1 MPKKNLTFLIITKIF
16 FTMKKIFTL
25 SLALVAALSA
35 SAQAKYGLYADTET
49 LKDLKQICGPT
60 ELADGS
66 YDFGYYQDENAT
78 VTKKNGMPLAYLDV
92 KSKYPEV
99 DRLTSHYN
107 AGNFG
112 GNFAYNAEVWGV
124 FDDALV
130 YSSSLD
136 ATDADPKAIWTK
148 PNPDGGED
156 LEVNETWD
164 LIGTAPD
171 RWIGFAVD
179 VAAGKELNV
188 TGIAFNCASNQNFIW
203 AIAIYDEAGNQ
214 KYFSG
219 NAKMR
224 NSNSTDESKAKW
236 QDGISAYITTTDV
249 REISGWVV
257 RDNVEQPGT
266 LASTSPAKAFAV
278 LPEGGLKLTG
288 KNTVRLYYACKN
300 ARLMAIE
307 RFWLETGSGD
317 PSGIG
322 NIEIENIQSSNAQTY
337 NLAGQAVGAGYK
349 GIVVKG
355 NKKFIQ
361 R

>member
-1 MPKKNLTFLIITKIF
+1 
-16 FTMKKIFTL
+16 MKKIFTL

-49 LKDLKQICGPT
+49 MKAEKQICGPT
-60 ELADGS
+60 DLGDGS

-78 VTKKNGMPLAYLDV
+78 VTKQNGMALSYLEV
-92 KSKYPEV
+92 KANYPNV
-99 DRLTSHYN
+99 DRITSHYN
-107 AGNFG
+107 AGSFS

-124 FDDALV
+124 GTTDDALV
-130 YSSSLD
+130 YSSSL
-136 ATDADPKAIWTK
+136 TGEDADPKAVWTK
-148 PNPDGGED
+148 PNPAGGED

-219 NAKMR
+219 NAKMG
-224 NSNSTDESKAKW
+224 NCNSTDESKAQW
-236 QDGISAYITTTDV
+236 QNANSAYITTTGV

-257 RDNVEQPGT
+257 RDNIEQPGT
-266 LASTSPAKAFAV
+266 LASTSPSKAFAV

-307 RFWLETGSGD
+307 RFWLETGD
-317 PSGIG
+317 ASGIS
-322 NIEIENIQSSNAQTY
+322 NITVDSSADAPAY
-337 NLAGQAVGAGYK
+337 NLAGQAVSASYK
-349 GIVVKG
+349 CVVIKG
-355 NKKFIQ
+355 GKKFRQ
-361 R
+361 N